1 MEKITDI
8 VFDKIVDQILDL
20 ACGKT
25 KTEIENLMNQNR
37 NQKILEHCMKKIAD
51 SDWFKNEFPNVEFC
65 LDHNIIY
72 SIDDKKIRIGLE
84 KRKITENIT
93 EVVRHCFISDNDDI
107 TRISEMVT
115 EQYIQ
120 QAKTTMQLYEIIEHQ
135 QRNYENLDGAI
146 KDVKQIIIS
155 NKRKE
160 EKLLLEKEQLLKQE
174 LSNEVKNYIFDMMN
188 RYLYFIYKCSPEMEN
203 PSRCAEFDVVQLMQ
217 VKIKEVIDSINSYV
231 NNDFCEKGVRVFS
244 ANGLRHV
251 EEDVDYFKFMEFG
264 FKNAI
269 LEDTRKILDYRD
281 IIDTETYVYLLRV
294 RNALNGPLFPSLY
307 EMGQYNIINCKK
319 ISIDVDC
326 FRKELYSL
334 GENILR
340 LSKKFQE

>member
-1 MEKITDI
+1 MEKIKDI

-25 KTEIENLMNQNR
+25 KTEIENLMSQNK
-37 NQKILEHCMKKIAD
+37 NQKILEHCMQKIAE
-51 SDWFKNEFPNVEFC
+51 SDWFKNEFPNVVFC
-65 LDHNIIY
+65 LDCNSIY
-72 SIDDKKIRIGLE
+72 SIDDEKIKVGLE
-84 KRKITENIT
+84 KREIAENIS
-93 EVVRHCFISDNDDI
+93 EAVRHCFVSDDDNV

-115 EQYIQ
+115 EQYVQ

-146 KDVKQIIIS
+146 KDVKKIIIS

-174 LSNEVKNYIFDMMN
+174 LSNEVKNYISDIMN
-188 RYLYFIYKCSPEMEN
+188 RYLYFICKCSPKMDN
-203 PSRCAEFDVVQLMQ
+203 PSRCADFDVIQLMQ
-217 VKIKEVIDSINSYV
+217 VKIKEIIYSINLYI
-231 NNDFCEKGVRVFS
+231 NNDFCKKGVRVFR
-244 ANGLRHV
+244 ANGLRRL
-251 EEDVDYFKFMEFG
+251 EEDVDYFKFMDFE

-294 RNALNGPLFPSLY
+294 RNTLNGPLFPSLY

-319 ISIDVDC
+319 MSIDVDY

-334 GENILR
+334 GENILK
-340 LSKKFQE
+340 LSKKFYE